1 MKLLKAIRRIWVTQT
16 LHDTELARRW
26 AAVKHLDA
34 NNATRRAVIDANK
47 AIVAA
52 ALGRK
57 S

>member
-1 MKLLKAIRRIWVTQT
+1 MKLLKAVRRIWVTQT
-16 LHDTELARRW
+16 FQDTERAKRW

-34 NNATRRAVIDANK
+34 NNATRLAVIAKNK
-47 AIVAA
+47 ASIAA

>member
-1 MKLLKAIRRIWVTQT
+1 MNLLKAIRRIWVTQT
-16 LHDTELARRW
+16 FPDTKRARRW

-34 NNATRRAVIDANK
+34 NSAIRRAVIAENK
-47 AIVAA
+47 ASVTA